1 MKNRVFLRP
10 IVWVILCCVSHSAA
24 VNAEVLELKQVT
36 VTASKYEEDLKQTPS
51 YILVISKQEIENA
64 GVATVNEAIMK
75 LGGIAGRVSDQGGAE
90 YKLDMMGFGDTA
102 ALNTAIIIDGV
113 PLREA
118 DSSEARLSGIPID
131 QVERIEIQKGAA
143 SVVYGEGAV
152 AGVINII
159 TKASG
164 FANQTTVTTGTAS
177 VGQGSY
183 GSHEEK
189 GSFRHVNNGLSI
201 NISGLTRATDGYR
214 ENSSSKNESLSASAQ
229 WADKSHRI
237 GLYTH
242 SDNAYSRLAGPF
254 DSVASFENTPK
265 AASTPYDWSSN
276 QTTRTGAFVESEL
289 AGTLFRVDVNQ
300 RKRDLSSYLY
310 VDPPDPSV
318 NSQYLTT
325 ANFLSFTGNR
335 LSSNS
340 LGDFQVIAGIESY
353 GWEQSRRTDAI
364 SNNSQDVASDG
375 LGYFA
380 KIDQQLKTLGMNV
393 IAGIR
398 SESVERN
405 STSSGA
411 LTNYNRDIS
420 ASELGLSKQLDA
432 NQSVYVRIAKSFR
445 MPNADEFACAL
456 GYPCNNTNTLLPQTS
471 HDKEIGWK
479 FTRSNNFRLS
489 SRIYQSSF
497 NNEIAYDPIY
507 SLNTNLSPTTRTGI
521 DLNIFFEP
529 VSSFYM
535 GGSLGLRKATFD
547 DGTYAGKTLSM
558 APSQVGSAYA
568 DWKFLPGHTLGGSVT
583 WTSKQF
589 FTGNFSNDATYV
601 VPSYNL
607 LDMRYRFQT
616 RQVEA
621 SLSIHNLLDKKFYS
635 YGTLYFYQGVT
646 YPALYPEM
654 GRTFMARLKYSF

>member
-1 MKNRVFLRP
+1 MNNRVFLRP
-10 IVWVILCCVSHSAA
+10 MLWVFFCCVSHSAA

-36 VTASKYEEDLKQTPS
+36 VTASKYEEDLKKTPS
-51 YILVISKQEIENA
+51 YILVISKEEIENA
-64 GVATVNEAIMK
+64 GVTTVNEAIMK
-75 LGGIAGRVSDQGGAE
+75 LGGVAGRVSDQGGAE

-131 QVERIEIQKGAA
+131 QVERIEVQKGAA

-159 TKASG
+159 TKASSYATQPNATSG
-164 FANQTTVTTGTAS
+164 SAS

-183 GSHEEK
+183 GAHEEK

-201 NISGLTRATDGYR
+201 NISGLSRATDGYR

-237 GLYTH
+237 GLYTN

-254 DSVASFENTPK
+254 YTIQSFESTPNV
-265 AASTPYDWSSN
+265 ASTPYDWSSN
-276 QTTRTGAFVESEL
+276 QTIRTGAFVESEL
-289 AGTLFRVDVNQ
+289 AGTLYRLDANQ
-300 RKRDLSSYLY
+300 RKRNLSSYLY
-310 VDPPDPSV
+310 VDAPYSPVS
-318 NSQYLTT
+318 SQYLTT

-335 LSSNS
+335 FNTNG
-340 LGDFQVIAGIESY
+340 LGDLKTIAGIESY
-353 GWEQSRRTDAI
+353 GWEQSRKTDAT
-364 SNNSQDVASDG
+364 SNNSQYIVSDG

-380 KIDQQLKTLGMNV
+380 KVDQQLKTLGMNV

-405 STSSGA
+405 STASGVV
-411 LTNYNRDIS
+411 TNYNKNIS

-456 GYPCNNTNTLLPQTS
+456 GYPCSNTNTLLPQTS

-479 FTRSNNFRLS
+479 FIRSNNFRLS

-497 NNEIAYDPIY
+497 NNEIAYDPINY
-507 SLNTNLSPTTRTGI
+507 LSINLSPTTRTGI

-529 VSSFYM
+529 VNSFYM

-547 DGTYAGKTLSM
+547 DGTYAGKKLPM
-558 APSQVGSAYA
+558 APSQVGSAYV

-589 FTGNFSNDATYV
+589 FTGNFSNDSTYV
-601 VPSYNL
+601 VPSYSL
-607 LDMRYRFQT
+607 LDLRYRFQT
-616 RQVEA
+616 RQIET
-621 SLSIHNLLDKKFYS
+621 SLSVHNVLDKTFYS
-635 YGTLYFYQGVT
+635 YGTMYTASLFGI
-646 YPALYPEM
+646 YPEM

>member
-1 MKNRVFLRP
+1 M
-10 IVWVILCCVSHSAA
+10 VWVIFCCVSYSAA

-64 GVATVNEAIMK
+64 GVTTVNEAIMN
-75 LGGIAGRVSDQGGAE
+75 LGGVAGRVSDQGGAE

-131 QVERIEIQKGAA
+131 QVERIEVQKGAA

-159 TKASG
+159 TKASSY
-164 FANQTTVTTGTAS
+164 ATQSNATSGTAS

-183 GSHEEK
+183 GAHEEK
-189 GSFRHVNNGLSI
+189 GSFRHINNSLSI

-254 DSVASFENTPK
+254 YTIQSFESTPK
-265 AASTPYDWSSN
+265 VASTPFDWSSN
-276 QTTRTGAFVESEL
+276 QTTRTGAFVESEF
-289 AGTLFRVDVNQ
+289 AGTLYRLDTNQ

-310 VDPPDPSV
+310 VAAPFSPV

-325 ANFLSFTGNR
+325 ANFFSFTGNR
-335 LSSNS
+335 FNTNS
-340 LGDFQVIAGIESY
+340 LGDLKTIAGIESY
-353 GWEQSRRTDAI
+353 GWEQSRKTDATN
-364 SNNSQDVASDG
+364 NNSQYVVSDG

-380 KIDQQLKTLGMNV
+380 KVDQQLRSFGINIV
-393 IAGIR
+393 AGIR

-405 STSSGA
+405 STSSGVVTA
-411 LTNYNRDIS
+411 YNKNIS
-420 ASELGLSKQLDA
+420 ASELGLSRQLDA
-432 NQSVYVRIAKSFR
+432 NHGVYVRIAKSFR

-456 GYPCNNTNTLLPQTS
+456 GYSCSNTSTLLPQTS

-479 FTRSNNFRLS
+479 FISSNRLRFS
-489 SRIYQSSF
+489 SRLYNSSF
-497 NNEIAYDPIY
+497 KNEIAYDPFK
-507 SLNTNLSPTTRTGI
+507 SLNTNLSPTTRKGV
-521 DLNIFFEP
+521 DLNIFYEP
-529 VSSFYM
+529 SNGFYI
-535 GGSLGLRKATFD
+535 GGALGIRKSTFD
-547 DGTYAGKTLSM
+547 EGTYAGKTLSM
-558 APSQVGSAYA
+558 APSLVGSASA
-568 DWKFLPGHTLGGSVT
+568 DWKFFPAHTLGGSVT

-589 FTGNFSNDATYV
+589 FTGNFSNDTNYV

-607 LDMRYRFQT
+607 LDVRYRFQT
-616 RQVEA
+616 KQIET
-621 SLSIHNLLDKKFYS
+621 SLSIHNVLDKKFFS
-635 YGTLYFYQGVT
+635 YGTMYSASSFAI
-646 YPALYPEM
+646 YPDM
-654 GRTFMARLKYSF
+654 GRTFIARLKYSF

>member
-1 MKNRVFLRP
+1 ML
-10 IVWVILCCVSHSAA
+10 WVVVCCVSHSAA
-24 VNAEVLELKQVT
+24 VNAEVSELKQVT

-51 YILVISKQEIENA
+51 YILVISKEEIENA
-64 GVATVNEAIMK
+64 GVTTVNEAIMK

-159 TKASG
+159 TKASS
-164 FANQTTVTTGTAS
+164 FANQTSVSTGSAS
-177 VGQGSY
+177 LGQGSY

-189 GSFRHVNNGLSI
+189 ASFRHVNNGLSI

-214 ENSSSKNESLSASAQ
+214 ENSSSKNESISASAQ

-254 DSVASFENTPK
+254 YTVESFESTPK

-276 QTTRTGAFVESEL
+276 QTTRNGVFVESEL
-289 AGTLFRVDVNQ
+289 AGTLYRIDANQ

-310 VDPPDPSV
+310 ADAPYSPV
-318 NSQYLTT
+318 NSQYLTN

-335 LSSNS
+335 MGVNGV
-340 LGDFQVIAGIESY
+340 GDFQAIVGIESY
-353 GWEQSRRTDAI
+353 GWEQSRRTDAT

-380 KIDQQLKTLGMNV
+380 KVDQQLKSLGVNI

-405 STSSGA
+405 SNSSGA
-411 LTNYNRDIS
+411 VTHYNKDIS
-420 ASELGLSKQLDA
+420 ASELGLSKQLDT
-432 NQSVYVRIAKSFR
+432 NHSVYMRIAKSFR
-445 MPNADEFACAL
+445 LPNADEFACAL
-456 GYPCNNTNTLLPQTS
+456 GYPCSNTNTLLPQTS

-489 SRIYQSSF
+489 SRLYRSSF
-497 NNEIAYDPIY
+497 NNEIAYDPIN
-507 SLNTNLSPTTRTGI
+507 SLSTNLSPTTRTGI

-529 VSSFYM
+529 VTGFYM
-535 GGSLGLRKATFD
+535 GGSLGFRKSNFD
-547 DGTYAGKTLSM
+547 DGTYAGKTLPM

-568 DWKFLPGHTLGGSVT
+568 DWKFLPGHTLGSSVT

-601 VPSYNL
+601 VPSYSL

-616 RQVEA
+616 RLVEA
-621 SLSIHNLLDKKFYS
+621 SLSIHNLLDQKFYS
-635 YGTLYFYQGVT
+635 YGTMYSASSF
-646 YPALYPEM
+646 AIYPEM

>member
-10 IVWVILCCVSHSAA
+10 IVWVIFCCVSHSAA

-64 GVATVNEAIMK
+64 GVTTVNEAIMK
-75 LGGIAGRVSDQGGAE
+75 LGGVAGRVSDQGGAE

-102 ALNTAIIIDGV
+102 ALNTAIIVDGV

-164 FANQTTVTTGTAS
+164 FANQTTVTTGSAS

-254 DSVASFENTPK
+254 YTVESFESTPK
-265 AASTPYDWSSN
+265 VASTPYDWSSN
-276 QTTRTGAFVESEL
+276 QTTRTGAFVESEFG
-289 AGTLFRVDVNQ
+289 GTLYRFDANQ

-310 VDPPDPSV
+310 AEAPYSPV
-318 NSQYLTT
+318 NSQYQTT
-325 ANFLSFTGNR
+325 ANFLSFTVNR

-340 LGDFQVIAGIESY
+340 LGDFQFISGIESY

-380 KIDQQLKTLGMNV
+380 KVDQQLKSLDLNV
-393 IAGIR
+393 ITGIR
-398 SESVERN
+398 SESLERN
-405 STSSGA
+405 STASGVV
-411 LTNYNRDIS
+411 TNYNKNIS

-456 GYPCNNTNTLLPQTS
+456 GYSCSNTNTLLPQTS

-497 NNEIAYDPIY
+497 NNEIAYDPINY
-507 SLNTNLSPTTRTGI
+507 LNINLSPTTRKGI

-529 VSSFYM
+529 MNSFYM

-601 VPSYNL
+601 VPSYSL
-607 LDMRYRFQT
+607 LDLRYRFQT
-616 RQVEA
+616 RQIET
-621 SLSIHNLLDKKFYS
+621 SLSIHNVLDKAFYS
-635 YGTLYFYQGVT
+635 YGTMYSASSF
-646 YPALYPEM
+646 AIYPEM

>member
-10 IVWVILCCVSHSAA
+10 MRWVIFCCVSHSAV

-51 YILVISKQEIENA
+51 YILVISKEEIENA
-64 GVATVNEAIMK
+64 GVTTVNEAIMK

-164 FANQTTVTTGTAS
+164 FANQTTVTTGSAS

-214 ENSSSKNESLSASAQ
+214 ENSSSKNESLSANAQ
-229 WADKSHRI
+229 WTDKSNRL

-254 DSVASFENTPK
+254 YTVQSFENTPK

-289 AGTLFRVDVNQ
+289 AGTLYRFDANQ

-310 VDPPDPSV
+310 AETPV
-318 NSQYLTT
+318 NSQYLTI
-325 ANFLSFTGNR
+325 ANFFSITGNR
-335 LSSNS
+335 LGNTG

-353 GWEQSRRTDAI
+353 GWEQSRRTDGT

-380 KIDQQLKTLGMNV
+380 KVDQQLKTLGMNV

-405 STSSGA
+405 STASGVV
-411 LTNYNRDIS
+411 TNYNRDIS

-456 GYPCNNTNTLLPQTS
+456 GYTCNNTNTLLPQTS

-497 NNEIAYDPIY
+497 NNEIAYDPIN

-547 DGTYAGKTLSM
+547 DGTYAGKNLPM
-558 APSQVGSAYA
+558 APSKVGSAYA
-568 DWKFLPGHTLGGSVT
+568 DWKFLPGHTLGGSIT
-583 WTSKQF
+583 WTSKQYY
-589 FTGNFSNDATYV
+589 TGNFSNDSTYV

-616 RQVEA
+616 RQIET
-621 SLSIHNLLDKKFYS
+621 SLSIHNVLDNKFYS
-635 YGTLYFYQGVT
+635 YGTMYSASSF
-646 YPALYPEM
+646 AIYPEM

>member
-10 IVWVILCCVSHSAA
+10 MRWVIFCCVSHSAV

-51 YILVISKQEIENA
+51 YILVISKEEIENA
-64 GVATVNEAIMK
+64 GVTTVNEAIMK

-102 ALNTAIIIDGV
+102 VLNTAIVIDGV

-159 TKASG
+159 TKASSYS
-164 FANQTTVTTGTAS
+164 NQSNATSGSAS
-177 VGQGSY
+177 FGQGSY
-183 GSHEEK
+183 VSHEEK

-214 ENSSSKNESLSASAQ
+214 ENSSSKNESLSANAQ
-229 WADKSHRI
+229 WTDKSNRL

-254 DSVASFENTPK
+254 YTVQSFESTPK

-276 QTTRTGAFVESEL
+276 QTTRTGVFVESEL
-289 AGTLFRVDVNQ
+289 AGTLYRFDANQ

-310 VDPPDPSV
+310 SSSPV

-335 LSSNS
+335 MGSNG
-340 LGDFQVIAGIESY
+340 LGDFQAIAGIESY
-353 GWEQSRRTDAI
+353 GWEQSRETDAT
-364 SNNSQDVASDG
+364 SNNSQEVVSDG

-380 KIDQQLKTLGMNV
+380 KLDQQFKAIGMNV
-393 IAGIR
+393 VAGIR
-398 SESVERN
+398 SESVDRN
-405 STSSGA
+405 SSASGVTSQ
-411 LTNYNRDIS
+411 YNKNIS
-420 ASELGLSKQLDA
+420 ASEFGVSKKLDA
-432 NQSVYVRIAKSFR
+432 NQSIYLRIAKSFR

-456 GYPCNNTNTLLPQTS
+456 GYSCYNTNSLLPQTS
-471 HDKEIGWK
+471 NDQEIGWK
-479 FTRSNNFRLS
+479 FTAPSSFRLS
-489 SRIYQSSF
+489 SRFYKSSLK
-497 NNEIAYDPIY
+497 NEIAYDPFNYI
-507 SLNTNLSPTTRTGI
+507 TANLTPTTREGLE
-521 DLNIFFEP
+521 LNVFFEP
-529 VSSFYM
+529 TNRFYM
-535 GGSLGLRKATFD
+535 GGSLGVRKSTFD
-547 DGTYAGKTLSM
+547 DGTYVGKTLPM

-589 FTGNFSNDATYV
+589 FTGNFSNDTTYV
-601 VPSYNL
+601 VPSYSL

-616 RQVEA
+616 RQIET
-621 SLSIHNLLDKKFYS
+621 SLSIHNVLDNKFYS
-635 YGTLYFYQGVT
+635 YGTMYSASSF
-646 YPALYPEM
+646 AIYPEM